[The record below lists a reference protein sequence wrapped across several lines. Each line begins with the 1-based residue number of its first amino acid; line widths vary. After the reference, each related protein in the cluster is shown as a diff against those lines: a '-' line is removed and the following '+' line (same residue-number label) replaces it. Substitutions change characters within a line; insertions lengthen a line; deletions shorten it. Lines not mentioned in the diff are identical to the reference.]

1 MVNPLISD
9 TALLVTKTEGS
20 LSQSLGVDY
29 AFWLTRPN
37 QGLLNF

>member
-1 MVNPLISD
+1 MVNPFISD
-9 TALLVTKTEGS
+9 TALFVTKAEGS

-29 AFWLTRPN
+29 VFWLTRPN